1 MKKRVKKVKKK
12 TKKNLIDQEKRKS
25 SSLGKKLR
33 KPKL

>member
-12 TKKNLIDQEKRKS
+12 TKKNLIDQEKRKRS
-25 SSLGKKLR
+25 GLGKKLR